1 MEKLDLH
8 KVSHIDAR
16 NEVIRFIEDFLRA
29 DIKQADIITGYSR
42 PMQRIVIKVLKEY
55 KLDWQIGDYLSVNKG
70 FIRIWLP

>member
-16 NEVIRFIEDFLRA
+16 NEVIRFIKDFLRA